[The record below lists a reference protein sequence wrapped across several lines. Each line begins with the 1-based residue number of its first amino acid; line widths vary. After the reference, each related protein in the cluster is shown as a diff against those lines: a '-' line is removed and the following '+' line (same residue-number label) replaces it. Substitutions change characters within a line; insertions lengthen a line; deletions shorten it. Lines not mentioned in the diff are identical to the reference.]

1 MLTELNTA
9 LGLYNSGIAGGGF
22 ALIRMPNNTYQM
34 VDFRE
39 KAPLAA
45 TEDMFKDDPMGSKVG
60 GRASRMLMVNVRSGV
75 PGQLRGLEYIYKTYG
90 SKNVSWSDLFQ
101 PAIEVANVGWNVTND
116 ILVMM
121 DWALNGT
128 MNSTDPKHNFFLQPA
143 WKPDFAPNGTLV
155 KEGDIIMRKRYAKT
169 LQRMA
174 RPDGVND
181 FYNGSIADS
190 IIRAINANQGIMTK
204 DDLKNYTIAIRKTN
218 QMKYRN
224 YTLTSTTTPSCGSVV
239 LNVLGVLN
247 KYANYSIK
255 PGQDNVNI
263 HRMVESIKFAYG
275 YRMSF
280 GDPDYTRNIT
290 LLEKTMLSDSRLTR
304 IKHGINDTY
313 VHTNVSFY
321 DPDHKWTKAPHGTSH
336 MVAADNSGLAIS
348 LTTTVNLPFGSHV
361 MTDNGI
367 VLNDQMDVTENS
379 MGYPASPN
387 NFIKPGKRPLSSIS
401 PVIATRPDGSIAFVT
416 GSAGGSRIPTAVIQ
430 SLIHALDEDEAPQK
444 CLDIP
449 RLHHQLFPNVLEYAA
464 NFDKPTI
471 SWLNQTHGHVIGP
484 IPRIASA
491 AQAISRSV
499 QGLFRTGSEPS
510 QVLSGGYGV

>member
-1 MLTELNTA
+1 MI
-9 LGLYNSGIAGGGF
+9 S
-22 ALIRMPNNTYQM
+22 
-34 VDFRE
+34 
-39 KAPLAA
+39 
-45 TEDMFKDDPMGSKVG
+45 
-60 GRASRMLMVNVRSGV
+60 SRMLMVNVRSGV

-275 YRMSF
+275 Y
-280 GDPDYTRNIT
+280 
-290 LLEKTMLSDSRLTR
+290 
-304 IKHGINDTY
+304 
-313 VHTNVSFY
+313 VS
-321 DPDHKWTKAPHGTSH
+321 
-336 MVAADNSGLAIS
+336 
-348 LTTTVNLPFGSHV
+348 LPFIPIDLLHS
-361 MTDNGI
+361 TDHLTSVCLSETLI
-367 VLNDQMDVTENS
+367 TREILRCWRKQCCPTHDLLVSSMVLM
-379 MGYPASPN
+379 
-387 NFIKPGKRPLSSIS
+387 
-401 PVIATRPDGSIAFVT
+401 
-416 GSAGGSRIPTAVIQ
+416 IPTFTLMLASMIRITNGQRHRESSYYFQLTIYLSTSVYLNHLA
-430 SLIHALDEDEAPQK
+430 LIIAP
-444 CLDIP
+444 DM
-449 RLHHQLFPNVLEYAA
+449 VLRTWLQPIIVDLPYPSPQRSTFHLAA
-464 NFDKPTI
+464 T
-471 SWLNQTHGHVIGP
+471 L
-484 IPRIASA
+484 
-491 AQAISRSV
+491 
-499 QGLFRTGSEPS
+499 
-510 QVLSGGYGV
+510 